1 MKAIKWNGG
10 DNDGVVIYLF
20 ADDTVIDVQSD
31 KTVIGDPETLI
42 ISDCNSSNVTVVSG
56 VTDPGDYWGWKYKN
70 TSGTTLTANADFKGS
85 QNLNSD
91 ITSLDTTIDV
101 GNSNPFTTAGT
112 VKIKVNDNTI
122 GDEKVAYTGV
132 SGTALTGCTRGSNS
146 TTATAH
152 TSGSNITQV

>member
-20 ADDTVIDVQSD
+20 EDDTVIDVQSD

-112 VKIKVNDNTI
+112 VKIGI
-122 GDEKVAYTGV
+122 GDEDEKVAYTGV

>member
-70 TSGTTLTANADFKGS
+70 TSGTTLTPNADFKGTQS
-85 QNLNSD
+85 LNSD

-101 GNSNPFTTAGT
+101 ANSNPFTTSGT
-112 VKIKVNDNTI
+112 VQI
-122 GDEKVAYTGV
+122 GDEIIAYTGV

-146 TTATAH
+146 TNENVTATAH

>member
-20 ADDTVIDVQSD
+20 EDDTVIDVQSD

-42 ISDCNSSNVTVVSG
+42 ISDCNSSNVTVVTG
-56 VTDPGDYWGWKYKN
+56 VTD
-70 TSGTTLTANADFKGS
+70 FKGT

-101 GNSNPFTTAGT
+101 VNSNPFTTTGT
-112 VKIKVNDNTI
+112 VKI

>member
-20 ADDTVIDVQSD
+20 ADDTVINVQSD

-42 ISDCNSSNVTVVSG
+42 ISDCNSSNVTVVTS
-56 VTDPGDYWGWKYKN
+56 VTDPGDYWGWKYKH
-70 TSGTTLTANADFKGS
+70 TSGTDLIANADFKGNA
-85 QNLNSD
+85 NLNAD
-91 ITSLDTTIDV
+91 ITTLDTTIDV
-101 GNSNPFTTAGT
+101 ANSNPFTTTGT
-112 VKIKVNDNTI
+112 VKI
-122 GDEKVAYTGV
+122 GDEKIAYTGV
-132 SGTALTGCTRGSNS
+132 SGTALTGATRGANS

>member
-20 ADDTVIDVQSD
+20 KDDTVIDVQSD

-42 ISDCNSSNVTVVSG
+42 ISDCNSSNVTVVTG

-70 TSGTTLTANADFKGS
+70 TSGTTLTANADYKG
-85 QNLNSD
+85 NSD
-91 ITSLDTTIDV
+91 LKANITSLDTTIDV
-101 GNSNPFTTAGT
+101 GNSNPFTTSGT
-112 VKIKVNDNTI
+112 VQI
-122 GDEKVAYTGV
+122 GDEKISYTGV
-132 SGTALTGCTRGSNS
+132 SGTALTSATRGLDS

>member
-1 MKAIKWNGG
+1 M
-10 DNDGVVIYLF
+10 
-20 ADDTVIDVQSD
+20 
-31 KTVIGDPETLI
+31 
-42 ISDCNSSNVTVVSG
+42 CNL
-56 VTDPGDYWGWKYKN
+56 
-70 TSGTTLTANADFKGS
+70 TSGTTLTTNADFKGS
-85 QNLNSD
+85 QSLNSD

-101 GNSNPFTTAGT
+101 VNSNPFTTTGT
-112 VKIKVNDNTI
+112 VKI

>member
-20 ADDTVIDVQSD
+20 EDDTAIDVQSD

-42 ISDCNSSNVTVVSG
+42 ISDCNSSNVTVVTG
-56 VTDPGDYWGWKYKN
+56 VTDPGDYWGWKYKH
-70 TSGTTLTANADFKGS
+70 TSGTDLTSNADFKGS
-85 QNLNSD
+85 SELKAD
-91 ITSLDTTIDV
+91 ITSLDTTIKV
-101 GNSNPFTTAGT
+101 NTSKPFTTSGT
-112 VKIKVNDNTI
+112 VQI
-122 GDEKVAYTGV
+122 GDEKISYTGV
-132 SGTALTGCTRGSNS
+132 SEGVIERTLNGATRGSGS

>member
-31 KTVIGDPETLI
+31 RIVIGDPETLI
-42 ISDCNSSNVTVVSG
+42 ISDCNSSNVTVVTG
-56 VTDPGDYWGWKYKN
+56 VTDPGDYWGWKYKH
-70 TSGTTLTANADFKGS
+70 TSGTDLIANADFKGS
-85 QNLNSD
+85 SELNAD
-91 ITSLDTTIDV
+91 ITSLDTTIKV
-101 GNSNPFTTAGT
+101 NTSKPFTTSGT
-112 VKIKVNDNTI
+112 VQI
-122 GDEKVAYTGV
+122 GDEKIAYTGV
-132 SGTALTGCTRGSNS
+132 SGTALTGATRGADS

>member
-31 KTVIGDPETLI
+31 RIVIGDPETLI
-42 ISDCNSSNVTVVSG
+42 ISDCNSSNVTVVTG
-56 VTDPGDYWGWKYKN
+56 VTDPGDYWGWKYKH
-70 TSGTTLTANADFKGS
+70 TSGTDLIANADFKGS
-85 QNLNSD
+85 SELNAD
-91 ITSLDTTIDV
+91 ITSLDTTIKV
-101 GNSNPFTTAGT
+101 NTSKPFTTSGT
-112 VKIKVNDNTI
+112 VQI
-122 GDEKVAYTGV
+122 GDEKISYTGV
-132 SGTALTGCTRGSNS
+132 SEGVIERTLIGATRGADS

>member
-42 ISDCNSSNVTVVSG
+42 ISDCNSSNVTVVTG
-56 VTDPGDYWGWKYKN
+56 VTDPGDYWGWKYKH
-70 TSGTTLTANADFKGS
+70 TSGSSLNLNNEGDNAFKGS
-85 QNLNSD
+85 SELNAD
-91 ITSLDTTIDV
+91 ITSLDTTIKV
-101 GNSNPFTTAGT
+101 NTSNPFTTTGT
-112 VKIKVNDNTI
+112 VQI
-122 GDEKVAYTGV
+122 GDEKIAYTGV
-132 SGTALTGCTRGSNS
+132 SGTALTGATRGSGS